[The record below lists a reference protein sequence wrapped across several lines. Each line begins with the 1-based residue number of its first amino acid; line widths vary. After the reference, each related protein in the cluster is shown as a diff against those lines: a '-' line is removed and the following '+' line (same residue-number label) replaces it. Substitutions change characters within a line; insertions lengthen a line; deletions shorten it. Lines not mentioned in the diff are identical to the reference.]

1 MKNINTEKYLRKLW
15 THKMDVS
22 RYVNRVDATGLTID
36 DNIKLVSDID
46 CRLSFKSS
54 TYPIKET
61 VTGDEIKYYPT
72 LFCAT
77 NVNIKKGDLITV
89 KVGDITY
96 KGYASRPKFYINSH
110 QEIILKELVTLDE

>member
-1 MKNINTEKYLRKLW
+1 
-15 THKMDVS
+15 MDIS
-22 RYVNRVDATGLTID
+22 RYVNRVDETGLTIE

-54 TYPIKET
+54 AYSIKET

-72 LFCAT
+72 LFCAIS
-77 NVNIKKGDLITV
+77 VNIKKGDLITIR
-89 KVGDITY
+89 VGDITY
-96 KGYASRPKFYINSH
+96 KGYASKPKFYINSH